1 MTEAPRVTSAHS
13 VEDVVRWAAFS
24 CLLVPVVLVAYGT
37 SLAGAAVAALGLAVV
52 TGVCRAL
59 LHRSERGT
67 ARLCAERHVVV
78 RARHGRP
85 GAGARRGGR
94 HGG

>member
-1 MTEAPRVTSAHS
+1 MTPSSRATSAHS
-13 VEDVVRWAAFS
+13 VEDLVGWAAFV
-24 CLLVPVVLVAYGT
+24 CVLVPVVLVVYGT
-37 SLAGAAVAALGLAVV
+37 SLAGAGGAALGLALV

-59 LHRSERGT
+59 LRRSERGT
-67 ARLCAERHVVV
+67 ARLCTEPSPAH

-85 GAGARRGGR
+85 GTGARAGGR